1 MFTENVCKNKEKE
14 ETKMAEYTLKEKKG
28 CLFNNTTKEKETQPD
43 YTGKVLLEGKTYRL
57 AGWIR
62 KSATGKNYLSLNLS
76 EPNPEKRPETAETDG
91 NDFTD
96 IEEDFPF

>member
-1 MFTENVCKNKEKE
+1 
-14 ETKMAEYTLKEKKG
+14 MAEYALKEKKG
-28 CLFNNTTKEKETQPD
+28 SLFSNATKEKETQPD
-43 YTGKVLLEGKTYRL
+43 YTGKVLLDGKTYRL

-62 KSATGKNYLSLNLS
+62 KSATGKNYLSLSLS
-76 EPNPEKRPETAETDG
+76 EPNPEKKSEGNSSAAETDG

>member
-1 MFTENVCKNKEKE
+1 
-14 ETKMAEYTLKEKKG
+14 MAEYALKEKKG
-28 CLFNNTTKEKETQPD
+28 SLFSNASKEKETQPD

-62 KSATGKNYLSLNLS
+62 KSATGKNYLSLSIS
-76 EPNPEKRPETAETDG
+76 EPNPEKKFEPNGADSGDG

>member
-1 MFTENVCKNKEKE
+1 
-14 ETKMAEYTLKEKKG
+14 MAEYTLKEKKG
-28 CLFNNTTKEKETQPD
+28 SLFSNATKEKETQPD

-62 KSATGKNYLSLNLS
+62 KSATGKNYLSLSLS
-76 EPNPEKRPETAETDG
+76 EPNLEKKSEGSSVVMATDG

>member
-1 MFTENVCKNKEKE
+1 M
-14 ETKMAEYTLKEKKG
+14 
-28 CLFNNTTKEKETQPD
+28 
-43 YTGKVLLEGKTYRL
+43 LLEGKTYRL

-62 KSATGKNYLSLNLS
+62 KSATGKNYLSLSLS
-76 EPNPEKRPETAETDG
+76 EPNLEKKSEGSSVVMATDG

>member
-1 MFTENVCKNKEKE
+1 
-14 ETKMAEYTLKEKKG
+14 MAEYALKEKKG
-28 CLFNNTTKEKETQPD
+28 SLFSNATKEKETQPD

-62 KSATGKNYLSLNLS
+62 KSATGKNYLSLSIS
-76 EPNPEKRPETAETDG
+76 EPNPEKKPGGNQVEETDG

>member
-1 MFTENVCKNKEKE
+1 
-14 ETKMAEYTLKEKKG
+14 MAEYALKEKKG
-28 CLFNNTTKEKETQPD
+28 SLFSNASKEKETQPD

-62 KSATGKNYLSLNLS
+62 KSATGKNYLSLSIS
-76 EPNPEKRPETAETDG
+76 EPNPEKKSELNASDSGDG

>member
-1 MFTENVCKNKEKE
+1 
-14 ETKMAEYTLKEKKG
+14 MAEYTLKEKKG
-28 CLFNNTTKEKETQPD
+28 SLFSNATKEKETQPD

-62 KSATGKNYLSLNLS
+62 KSATGKNYLSLSLS
-76 EPNPEKRPETAETDG
+76 EPHLEKKSEESSVVTVTDG

>member
-1 MFTENVCKNKEKE
+1 
-14 ETKMAEYTLKEKKG
+14 MAEYTLKEKKG
-28 CLFNNTTKEKETQPD
+28 SLFSNATKEKETQPD

-57 AGWIR
+57 AGWIC
-62 KSATGKNYLSLNLS
+62 KSATGKNYLSLSLS
-76 EPNPEKRPETAETDG
+76 EPNLEKKSEGSSVVTATDG

>member
-1 MFTENVCKNKEKE
+1 
-14 ETKMAEYTLKEKKG
+14 MAEYALKEKKG
-28 CLFNNTTKEKETQPD
+28 SLFSNASKEKETQPD

-62 KSATGKNYLSLNLS
+62 KSATGKNYLSLSIS
-76 EPNPEKRPETAETDG
+76 EPNPEKKSEPNGADSGDG

>member
-1 MFTENVCKNKEKE
+1 
-14 ETKMAEYTLKEKKG
+14 MAEYALKEKKG
-28 CLFNNTTKEKETQPD
+28 SLFSNATKEKETQPD

-62 KSATGKNYLSLNLS
+62 KSATGKNYLSLSIS
-76 EPNPEKRPETAETDG
+76 EPNLEKRTGSIAEESDG

>member
-1 MFTENVCKNKEKE
+1 
-14 ETKMAEYTLKEKKG
+14 MAEYALKEKKG
-28 CLFNNTTKEKETQPD
+28 SLFSNATKEKETQPD
-43 YTGKVLLEGKTYRL
+43 YTGKVLLDGKTYRL

-62 KSATGKNYLSLNLS
+62 KSATGRNYLSLSIS
-76 EPNPEKRPETAETDG
+76 EPNPEKKPGGNQAEETDG

>member
-1 MFTENVCKNKEKE
+1 
-14 ETKMAEYTLKEKKG
+14 MAEYALKEKKG
-28 CLFNNTTKEKETQPD
+28 SLFSNATKEKETQPD
-43 YTGKVLLEGKTYRL
+43 YTGKVLLDGKTYRL

-62 KSATGKNYLSLNLS
+62 KSATGRNYLSLSIS
-76 EPNPEKRPETAETDG
+76 EPNPEKKPGPNQAEETDG

>member
-1 MFTENVCKNKEKE
+1 
-14 ETKMAEYTLKEKKG
+14 MAEYTLKEKKG
-28 CLFNNTTKEKETQPD
+28 SLFSNAAKEKETQPD

-62 KSATGKNYLSLNLS
+62 KSATGKNYLSLSLS
-76 EPNPEKRPETAETDG
+76 EPNFEKKSEGSSVITVTDG